1 MKQLS
6 FALLTLLA
14 WAQFAGAQLISFD
27 PDGAAPANQVQLI
40 SGFNFKPGNALAHNA
55 VPFVV
60 GATFQLYQQMAVEAL
75 LDDHGNPFVPA
86 GLNTNF
92 ELTVISSV
100 TYIVTSIDSAGTTR
114 TVTAAAAATQASNSF
129 VQMLYDAPPNADPLT
144 TDSYNGGTI
153 ILSGRPSATGNLSFV
168 EQRNADGS
176 SQAVV
181 FDQFGSNNYPNALT
195 IRATGNA
202 STLAEVNGQAQQ
214 FFPSYVHP
222 ELITSFD
229 TPFTATNPS
238 GKFVEATSSA
248 ATLAPNRGGL
258 NGANGPDFQLQTRS
272 TMSFRKRAVG
282 LVVTTLDDHNDGV
295 CNSDCT
301 LREAII
307 AATSQIGSK
316 SISFASGLAGT
327 IELAGALPDLSTD
340 ITITGPGANLLTV
353 RRNTGGNYRIFTIS
367 NGTTTGPRVTIGG
380 LTIANGQA
388 TGSPAN
394 GGGILNDAGNLYLTE
409 CAVAG
414 NHATNGGGLYN
425 RGGAGSS
432 QLSNIYRCTFSGN
445 VATGYGGA
453 MYNVAPQSLEAR
465 CYADNTT
472 ISGNSAS
479 SGAAIRSSGSVGVAS
494 AALQSCTVSGN
505 TGTQPGTAVDGAT
518 SEIVV
523 LDSIFN
529 AASDGAS
536 FSIINGGKITSHGG
550 NISSDAAGGSTTSNA
565 PGGVLSHQTDN
576 RNTDLKLDPAGLRY
590 DGGPTET
597 IALQSD
603 SPAINHAINKTS
615 PVDQRGMFRGDQ
627 PDAGAFEL
635 GGTLPVALA
644 NIATRLRVG
653 TGNDALIGGFIV
665 TGTQPK
671 RLIIRAIGPSSF
683 LPGALQD
690 PQLEV
695 YNSAG
700 DLIAANDNWQD
711 SPDRQAIINSGVPPL
726 DKLESA
732 VIRSAAPGAYTAIM
746 RGANGSSGLGL
757 VEVYDLERTVDSKL
771 ANISTRGRVEKGD
784 NVMIGGFI
792 VVGDGA
798 YQNLIVRA
806 IGPSLNLPDKLL
818 DPVLQLY
825 DGNGQVIGFSDDW
838 RTNQESEIIDTMVAP
853 SNDHESAIVGKLPA
867 GNYTAIVRG
876 KNDTT
881 GIAVVEVYAL
891 D

>member
-1 MKQLS
+1 MKKP
-6 FALLTLLA
+6 ALAFLATLAVVQSAL
-14 WAQFAGAQLISFD
+14 AQLVTFD
-27 PDGAAPANQVQLI
+27 PDGAGTANQAQQI
-40 SGFNFKPGNALAHNA
+40 SGFNFRPGNALAHNA

-100 TYIVTSIDSAGTTR
+100 TYMVTSINSAGTTR

-129 VQMLYDAPPNADPLT
+129 VQMLYDTPPNADPLR

-153 ILSGRPSATGNLSFV
+153 ILSARPSATGNISFV
-168 EQRNADGS
+168 EQRNPDGS

-181 FDQFGSNNYPNALT
+181 FDQFGPNNYPNALT

-202 STLAEVNGQAQQ
+202 STLAEVNGHAQQ
-214 FFPSYVHP
+214 FFSSYVHP

-272 TMSFRKRAVG
+272 TMSFQKRAVG

-307 AATSQIGSK
+307 AATSQIGK

-327 IELAGALPDLSTD
+327 IELAGALPDLSTN

-367 NGTTTGPRVTIGG
+367 NGTTTGPRVTLRG

-394 GGGILNDAGNLYLTE
+394 GGGILNDAGNLYLTQ
-409 CAVAG
+409 CALIG

-432 QLSNIYRCTFSGN
+432 QLSSIYRCTFSGN

-453 MYNVAPQSLEAR
+453 MFNVAPQSLEAK
-465 CYADNTT
+465 CYADSST
-472 ISGNSAS
+472 ISGNLAG

-505 TGTQPGTAVDGAT
+505 TGPQAATVVDGAT
-518 SEIVV
+518 SELVV
-523 LDSIFN
+523 LNSVFN
-529 AASDGAS
+529 AASGGAS

-590 DGGPTET
+590 NGGPTET

-603 SPAINHAINKTS
+603 SPAVNHAISKTS
-615 PVDQRGMFRGDQ
+615 SLDQRGMFRGDQ

-635 GGTLPVALA
+635 GGTLPVTLA
-644 NIATRLRVG
+644 NIATRMRVG

-671 RLIIRAIGPSSF
+671 RLLVRAIGPSSF

-700 DLIAANDNWQD
+700 ALIGANDNWQD
-711 SPDRQAIINSGVPPL
+711 SPDRQAIINTGVPPL

-732 VIRSAAPGAYTAIM
+732 VIRSATPGAYTAIV
-746 RGANGSSGLGL
+746 RGANGSTGLGL
-757 VEVYDLERTVDSKL
+757 VEVYDLDRTVDSKL

-792 VVGDGA
+792 VVGDGTF
-798 YQNLIVRA
+798 QNLIVRA
-806 IGPSLNLPDKLL
+806 IGPSLNLPGKLL

-825 DGNGQVIGFSDDW
+825 DANGKSIAYSDDW
-838 RTNQESEIIDTMVAP
+838 RTNQENEIIDTMVAP
-853 SNDHESAIVGKLPA
+853 SNDHESAIVRRLPA
-867 GNYTAIVRG
+867 GNYTAIVSG